1 MAECCSGLSS
11 GSWWPS
17 FVLVGDNAPWSR
29 NTTVPCLQA
38 QLGSSGLAALV
49 WPFWGVS
56 FLFLSCW

>member
-1 MAECCSGLSS
+1 MAECCSGLSL

-49 WPFWGVS
+49 
-56 FLFLSCW
+56 